1 MLTMKKML
9 ALLICICCL
18 FSMTAFA
25 EDEPMPEMTHAT
37 IMFRQGPVRYIEG
50 DSLYDNIYIN
60 GYRNDLNID
69 LEYVIHATGD
79 EYTQKL
85 TMAIASDDL
94 PDILYLPIAEYTQLA
109 RAGKLWQMDDLIP
122 QYANEITLKNF
133 ASDGGA
139 MMEAAKVDG
148 KLFGI
153 PVGCFRNCPSN
164 FLWIRA
170 DWLENP
176 DVCIASMKQGTT
188 PKGYIAYGH
197 KSGKQKNGIIYDFGF
212 ADSVRQEE
220 KASLIRWANDQ
231 VHSMGE
237 AETGIWLI
245 RDNLRARFL
254 VESAGFHRH
263 GDARE
268 ITRAGKSVTMVY
280 YRDIRPQQVLQ

>member
-1 MLTMKKML
+1 MQ
-9 ALLICICCL
+9 
-18 FSMTAFA
+18 
-25 EDEPMPEMTHAT
+25 EPMSITETLPED
-37 IMFRQGPVRYIEG
+37 IP
-50 DSLYDNIYIN
+50 SLIALKKAYLLSIYR
-60 GYRNDLNID
+60 GYFPEEALHTS
-69 LEYVIHATGD
+69 VD
-79 EYTQKL
+79 EYCSR
-85 TMAIASDDL
+85 M
-94 PDILYLPIAEYTQLA
+94 
-109 RAGKLWQMDDLIP
+109 
-122 QYANEITLKNF
+122 F
-133 ASDGGA
+133 
-139 MMEAAKVDG
+139 
-148 KLFGI
+148 
-153 PVGCFRNCPSN
+153 
-164 FLWIRA
+164 A

-197 KSGKQKNGIIYDFGF
+197 KSGKQENGIIYDFGF